1 MTFLKGKLTLV
12 FCLFFTSI
20 FSQTFNWTAFP
31 TNTVS
36 WVASPTFSVTK
47 ATAGGGSFDVRSS
60 SAAGNSPISATT
72 GDVAQNCGTYTGLR
86 LEMSGAGNGAGT
98 AVWNNSVTVTLN
110 FPTNL
115 CAPVT
120 FNIYDVTE
128 TFYTGGPNYVYYQ
141 DKVIISALDNA
152 SNPVTPGATSVG
164 GIDNT
169 VVGNTRVLV
178 ANGTT
183 AQCMNQAITVGSVG
197 QQIKQIT
204 ITYCNQ
210 DLPTHCPAPVGSP
223 PRYGISQYQYIF
235 ISPIT
240 GAPAPT
246 ASITSPTL
254 ACGVTSS
261 TLTATTSAGSP
272 TYSWAGPG
280 GSTVSSPSS
289 SATAVSGA
297 GVYTV
302 TINPG
307 GCSTTATYNIG
318 SGGTPPSVTATAPT
332 TLNCTTTTVQAIAST
347 TSTPVTYNWTGP
359 SVTGGAST
367 ASASVN
373 APGTYNYTVT
383 NTSTGCSTTGTV
395 AVSQNTSVVTA
406 STSATSSLNCTTTT
420 AQIIATTTASPVSY
434 VWSGT
439 GITGGA
445 GTATINVNQGGSF
458 NYTITNTSNGCKTV
472 GTQSVTQNTVVPS
485 PTATSP
491 SSITCA
497 TNTVALNGGPAALT
511 YTWSGPGFSGG
522 TNSQNATATAAGSY
536 TLAVT
541 GANGCTNT
549 AVTTVGTNTALPSP
563 TATSPNSITCTTNTV
578 ALNGGP
584 AALTYTWSGA
594 GFSGGTNS
602 QNAVATAAGTYTL
615 AVTGANGCTNT
626 AVTTVGSN
634 TTSPVA
640 TASLATAITCTS
652 TSATL
657 QGGPLAGVTYSWSG
671 VGLTGATN
679 QATASITAPGTYT
692 LLTTSTVNGCTNTA
706 VVTPTANLTPPQ
718 VNVVPDLTINCVTPT
733 ALLEGSSSTPG
744 VTYAWTGPTVG
755 NPAGTTPTS
764 STSVVNAAGNYTL
777 TVTNPVN
784 GCTSTAALAVTS
796 NVALPSI
803 TVGSSQ
809 TVTCTSPSA
818 VLTGSSTTSPV
829 NYSWTGPAVGNPAG
843 STPTNSN
850 TTVNAGG
857 NYTLTITNP
866 INSCTN
872 TAVVSITQNT
882 TPPSITATNTSTLTC
897 STLTANITGTGGG
910 SYNWSGPGITSGA
923 TSSNATVNLPGTYTL
938 LVTAANGCTATANTS
953 ITQNTT
959 APTANASNATT
970 LSCLTLTANV
980 TGTGGGNYNWSGPGI
995 VSGGTTSTPVVN
1007 QGGTYNLT
1015 VTAANGCTATAS
1027 TAITQN
1033 TTAPT
1038 ITATNTSTLTCTT
1051 LTANLTGTGGGSYNW
1066 SGPGITAG
1074 GATTTPTVNLPGTYN
1089 LTVTAAN
1096 GCTATANTT
1105 ITQNTITPSVSTAT
1119 SGVLNCTLTTV
1130 TAAATTTTSPVS
1142 YNWAGAGITAGG
1154 ATSTP
1159 TINVGGTYS
1168 YTVTNTNNGCKTTG
1182 SVAVTQNTTAPSA
1195 SATGGTLTCANTST
1209 TLVGGPVS
1217 GVNYSWTGA
1226 GLSGATN
1233 LANATATTIGS
1244 YTLVTTSTTNG
1255 CTNTAVA
1262 TVTNNT
1268 VTPTANAGSTQ
1279 TLVCGVSSVTLTGSG
1294 TPLGSTANWLGGVT
1308 SPTSFT
1314 TTVGAPGTY
1323 TLVVTHPTS
1332 GCTSTSTVAVSSS
1345 TDVPQATVNAI
1356 TNSITCTNS
1365 VVAIGVTLSNTD
1377 PVSYT
1382 WTGSGIAGTNN
1393 TASTTATVAGTY
1405 SVTITNTVSNC
1416 QSVFNVVVPTNTN
1429 NPVTTANSSN
1439 TITCSTTSITVSAT
1453 PTGTNYG
1460 YAWSGPGTITN
1471 GTTANPG
1478 VNVGGTY
1485 TVTITDNVNGCIGT
1499 GTVNVATNT
1508 VSPTMTLTPSSL
1520 TTTCA
1525 NPTATLLA
1533 TSSADPDVNYVWTA
1547 PSTGSLNNTT
1557 INNPVANG
1565 SGVFTVQVTN
1575 TVSGCV
1581 SATETV
1587 TITADANVPTLNAT
1601 SSNTAICSNQTVT
1614 LSITGADTY
1623 TWSTTENTSTIA
1635 VTPATTTTYSV
1646 SGTNTLTGCSNI
1658 TNVTVSVTPTPT
1670 LNVSASATTIC
1681 EGNTTTLTL
1690 TGATSYTVTNPS
1702 QTTTGTITLSPTAQT
1717 TYTIVGDASGCAT
1730 TTETITI
1737 NVNALPQ
1744 VLTTNTTT
1752 CAGTAVTLS
1761 ATGADTYNWQ
1771 PTGATTNT
1779 TTVSP
1784 TTNTTYTVTGTN
1796 TVTGC
1801 TSTITTADVTVNQLP
1816 NITAS
1821 ANPNTTCTSG
1831 TVNLNAA
1838 TTGTAAITN
1847 YTWTLGNGV
1856 DNTNQNQGSIT
1867 FPANGLTTGTYTY
1880 TVVATDVNGCVSL
1893 QATTTLDIIDTPNA
1907 NFDLSDL
1914 SICQNENGA
1923 ISINTPQT
1931 GVTYDWNIN
1940 GQAINNANPLTV
1952 PSSITSA
1959 AGTYTVNLI
1968 AGIGTCTNTAA
1979 NTLTVNAL
1987 PTVAL
1992 VNSITSACV
2001 NTSAQLDV
2009 AGPNSAYTYNW
2020 TNGSNTATGPNLNVN
2035 PLTQATAGSYTVT
2048 ATDVNGCVNRT
2059 IGAIDAQECITEVP
2073 EIFTPNG
2080 DGKNDGFVI
2089 KNIENFPDNKL
2100 KIFNRWG
2107 NLVYEKNGYLNEF
2120 EGFANTGDQVGKSKL
2135 PSGTYYVVLE
2145 YGDQKTETY
2154 NGILVLQY

>member
-1 MTFLKGKLTLV
+1 MAFIKNTLTLV
-12 FCLFFTSI
+12 FCFIFTSV
-20 FSQTFNWTAFP
+20 FSQTFNWTAYP

-60 SAAGNSPISATT
+60 TAGSAGSISGTT
-72 GDVAQNCGTYTGLR
+72 GNTAQNCGTYTGLR
-86 LEMSGAGNGAGT
+86 LEMSGAGNGAGNL
-98 AVWNNSVTVTLN
+98 AWNNSITVTLN
-110 FPTNL
+110 FPTYL

-128 TFYTGGPNYVYYQ
+128 TFYNDGSFNYVNYQ
-141 DKVIISALDNA
+141 DKVTISALDNA
-152 SNPVTPGATSVG
+152 SNPVVPSATTTGPIGNS
-164 GIDNT
+164 
-169 VVGNTRVLV
+169 VVGLARVLI
-178 ANGTT
+178 ANGTNG
-183 AQCMNQAITVGSVG
+183 QCANQAISVGTVG
-197 QQIKQIT
+197 QQIRQIT
-204 ITYCNQ
+204 IVYSNQ
-210 DLPTHCPAPVGSP
+210 DPPTNCPAPVGSP

-246 ASITSPTL
+246 ASISSPTL
-254 ACGVTSS
+254 ACGVTST
-261 TLTATTSAGSP
+261 TLSATTSASSP
-272 TYSWAGPG
+272 TYSWTGPG

-289 SATAVSGA
+289 SATTVSGA

-302 TINPG
+302 VINPG

-318 SGGTPPSVTATAPT
+318 SGGTPPSVAATAPT
-332 TLNCTTTTVQAIAST
+332 TLSCTNTTVQAIVTT
-347 TSTPVTYNWTGP
+347 TSTPVTYNWSGP
-359 SVTGGAST
+359 SVTGGATT

-406 STSATSSLNCTTTT
+406 STTASSSLNCTTTT

-434 VWSGT
+434 VWTGT
-439 GITGGA
+439 GITSGA
-445 GTATINVNQGGSF
+445 GTATINVNQGGTF
-458 NYTITNTSNGCKTV
+458 NYTITNTSNGCRTIGSQAV
-472 GTQSVTQNTVVPS
+472 SQNTVLPI

-491 SSITCA
+491 NSITCL
-497 TNTVALNGGPAALT
+497 TSTVALNGGPAALT
-511 YTWSGPGFSGG
+511 YTWSGVGFSGG
-522 TNSQNATATAAGSY
+522 TNSQNAVATAAGAY

-549 AVTTVGTNTALPSP
+549 VVTTVGTNTALPSP
-563 TATSPNSITCTTNTV
+563 TATSPNSITCLTSTV
-578 ALNGGP
+578 ALNAGP

-626 AVTTVGSN
+626 VVTTVGTN
-634 TTSPVA
+634 TTPPAA

-657 QGGPLAGVTYSWSG
+657 QGGPLSGVTYSWTG
-671 VGLTGATN
+671 AGLTGATN
-679 QATASITAPGTYT
+679 QATAAITAPGTYT
-692 LLTTSTVNGCTNTA
+692 LVTTSTVNGCTNTA
-706 VVTPTANLTPPQ
+706 VVTPTANLTPPNAS
-718 VNVVPDLTINCVTPT
+718 VNPDVTINCVTPT
-733 ALLEGSSSTPG
+733 ATVSGSSSTPG
-744 VTYAWTGPTVG
+744 VTYAWTGPTIG
-755 NPAGTTPTS
+755 NPAGSTPTS

-784 GCTSTAALAVTS
+784 GCTATAVQAVTS
-796 NVALPSI
+796 NVTIPTI

-809 TVTCTSPSA
+809 TVTCSSPSA
-818 VLTGSSTTSPV
+818 VLTGSSSSSPV
-829 NYSWTGPAVGNPAG
+829 NYSWTGPIVGNPAG
-843 STPTNSN
+843 STPTNS
-850 TTVNAGG
+850 TTTINAGG
-857 NYTLTITNP
+857 NYTLIITNP
-866 INSCTN
+866 ANSCTN
-872 TAVVSITQNT
+872 SAVVSI
-882 TPPSITATNTSTLTC
+882 
-897 STLTANITGTGGG
+897 
-910 SYNWSGPGITSGA
+910 
-923 TSSNATVNLPGTYTL
+923 
-938 LVTAANGCTATANTS
+938 
-953 ITQNTT
+953 
-959 APTANASNATT
+959 
-970 LSCLTLTANV
+970 
-980 TGTGGGNYNWSGPGI
+980 
-995 VSGGTTSTPVVN
+995 
-1007 QGGTYNLT
+1007 
-1015 VTAANGCTATAS
+1015 
-1027 TAITQN
+1027 
-1033 TTAPT
+1033 
-1038 ITATNTSTLTCTT
+1038 
-1051 LTANLTGTGGGSYNW
+1051 
-1066 SGPGITAG
+1066 
-1074 GATTTPTVNLPGTYN
+1074 
-1089 LTVTAAN
+1089 
-1096 GCTATANTT
+1096 
-1105 ITQNTITPSVSTAT
+1105 
-1119 SGVLNCTLTTV
+1119 
-1130 TAAATTTTSPVS
+1130 
-1142 YNWAGAGITAGG
+1142 
-1154 ATSTP
+1154 
-1159 TINVGGTYS
+1159 
-1168 YTVTNTNNGCKTTG
+1168 
-1182 SVAVTQNTTAPSA
+1182 TQNTTAPSA
-1195 SATGGTLTCANTST
+1195 SAAGGTLTCANTST
-1209 TLVGGPVS
+1209 TLVGGPAS
-1217 GVNYSWTGA
+1217 GVTYSWSGV

-1268 VTPTANAGSTQ
+1268 VIPTANAGSTQ
-1279 TLVCGVSSVTLTGSG
+1279 TLVCGVSSVTLTGAG

-1308 SPTSFT
+1308 SPTTFT

-1382 WTGSGIAGTNN
+1382 WTGPGIAGTNN

-1429 NPVTTANSSN
+1429 NPVTAANGSN
-1439 TITCSTTSITVSAT
+1439 TITCSTTNITVSAT

-1485 TVTITDNVNGCIGT
+1485 TVTITDNINGCIGT

-1525 NPTATLLA
+1525 NPTTTLLA
-1533 TSSADPDVNYVWTA
+1533 TSSADPDANYVWTA
-1547 PSTGSLNNTT
+1547 PATGSLNNTT

-1601 SSNTAICSNQTVT
+1601 ASNSTICSNQTTT

-1623 TWSTTENTSTIA
+1623 TWSTLET
-1635 VTPATTTTYSV
+1635 ATTITVSPSTPTTYSV

-1658 TNVTVSVTPTPT
+1658 TNVTVNVTPTPT
-1670 LNVSASATTIC
+1670 VNVSASAITIC

-1690 TGATSYTVTNPS
+1690 TGATNYTVTNPS
-1702 QTTTGTITLSPTAQT
+1702 QTTTNTIVLTPTVQT
-1717 TYTIVGDASGCAT
+1717 TYTIVGESSNCAST
-1730 TTETITI
+1730 TQTITI
-1737 NVNALPQ
+1737 DVNALPI
-1744 VLTTNTTT
+1744 LATSNATT
-1752 CAGTAVTLS
+1752 CAGVATTLS

-1779 TTVSP
+1779 TSVSP

-1821 ANPNTTCTSG
+1821 ANPNTTCTNG

-1838 TTGTAAITN
+1838 TTGTTAITN

-1867 FPANGLTTGTYTY
+1867 FPASTLTTGTYTY
-1880 TVVATDVNGCVSL
+1880 TVVATDANGCVSL

-1914 SICQNENGA
+1914 FICQNENGA

-1940 GQAINNANPLTV
+1940 GQAVTNTNPLTV

-1959 AGTYTVNLI
+1959 AGTYTVNVI

-1992 VNSITSACV
+1992 VNPITSACV

-2009 AGPNSAYTYNW
+2009 AGPNSTYTYNW

-2035 PLTQATAGSYTVT
+2035 PLTQASAGSYTVT

>member
-1 MTFLKGKLTLV
+1 MTVIKYTLALV
-12 FCLFFTSI
+12 FCIIFTSV
-20 FSQTFNWTAFP
+20 FSQTFNWNAYP
-31 TNTVS
+31 TNAAT

-60 SAAGNSPISATT
+60 AAAGNSPLSGAPGST
-72 GDVAQNCGTYTGLR
+72 AQNCTTYNGLR

-98 AVWNNSVTVTLN
+98 AVWNNSITVTVN
-110 FPTNL
+110 FPSYL

-120 FNIYDVTE
+120 FNIYDITE
-128 TFYTGGPNYVYYQ
+128 AIYYSSPNYVYYQ
-141 DKVIISALDNA
+141 DKVLISALDNA
-152 SNPVTPGATSVG
+152 NNPVLPTATTSG
-164 GIDNT
+164 PIDN
-169 VVGNTRVLV
+169 VASGNTRVLT
-178 ANGTT
+178 ANVLNG
-183 AQCMNQAITVGSVG
+183 QCINQAISVGTSG

-204 ITYCNQ
+204 IVYCNQ
-210 DLPTHCPAPVGSP
+210 DIPTHCPAPAVSP
-223 PRYGISQYQYIF
+223 YRYGISQYQYIF

-240 GAPAPT
+240 GAAPPT

-254 ACGVTSS
+254 ACSVTST
-261 TLTATTSAGSP
+261 TLTATTSASSP
-272 TYSWAGPG
+272 TYSWTGPG

-302 TINPG
+302 VINPG

-332 TLNCTTTTVQAIAST
+332 TLSCTNTTVQAIATT
-347 TSTPVTYNWTGP
+347 TSTPVTYTWTGP
-359 SVTGGAST
+359 GITGGANT
-367 ASASVN
+367 ATASVN
-373 APGTYNYTVT
+373 APGTYNYSVT
-383 NTSTGCSTTGTV
+383 AAGGCVTTGTV

-406 STSATSSLNCTTTT
+406 STTVSSSLNCTTTT

-434 VWSGT
+434 VWTGT
-439 GITGGA
+439 GITSGA
-445 GTATINVNQGGSF
+445 GTATINVNQGGTF
-458 NYTITNTSNGCKTV
+458 NYTITNTSNGCRTT
-472 GTQSVTQNTVVPS
+472 G
-485 PTATSP
+485 
-491 SSITCA
+491 
-497 TNTVALNGGPAALT
+497 
-511 YTWSGPGFSGG
+511 
-522 TNSQNATATAAGSY
+522 SQ
-536 TLAVT
+536 AVSQ
-541 GANGCTNT
+541 
-549 AVTTVGTNTALPSP
+549 NTALPNP
-563 TATSPNSITCTTNTV
+563 TATSPNSITCLTSTV

-615 AVTGANGCTNT
+615 AVTGTNGCTNTAVTTVGTNTALPSPTATSPNSITCLTSTVALNGGPAALTYTWSGAGFSGGTNSQNAVATVAGSYTLAVTGANGCTNT
-626 AVTTVGSN
+626 AVTTVGTN
-634 TTSPVA
+634 TTPPSA

-657 QGGPLAGVTYSWSG
+657 QGGPLSGVTYSWTG
-671 VGLTGATN
+671 AGLTGATN
-679 QATASITAPGTYT
+679 QATATITAPGTYT
-692 LLTTSTVNGCTNTA
+692 LVTTSTVNGCTNTA
-706 VVTPTANLTPPQ
+706 VVTPTANLTSPQ
-718 VNVVPDLTINCVTPT
+718 VSVVPDLTINCLTPT

-744 VTYAWTGPTVG
+744 ATYAWTGPVVG
-755 NPAGTTPTS
+755 NPAGSTPTN
-764 STSVVNAAGNYTL
+764 STSVVNAPGTYTL

-784 GCTSTAALAVTS
+784 ACTSTAVLAVTS
-796 NVALPSI
+796 NVTLPSI

-809 TVTCTSPSA
+809 TVTCSSPSA
-818 VLTGSSTTSPV
+818 VLTGSSTASPV
-829 NYSWTGPAVGNPAG
+829 NYSWTGPTSGNPAG

-857 NYTLTITNP
+857 TYTLVVTNP
-866 INSCTN
+866 VNSCTN
-872 TAVVSITQNT
+872 SAVVSITQNT
-882 TPPSITATNTSTLTC
+882 T
-897 STLTANITGTGGG
+897 
-910 SYNWSGPGITSGA
+910 
-923 TSSNATVNLPGTYTL
+923 V
-938 LVTAANGCTATANTS
+938 
-953 ITQNTT
+953 
-959 APTANASNATT
+959 
-970 LSCLTLTANV
+970 
-980 TGTGGGNYNWSGPGI
+980 
-995 VSGGTTSTPVVN
+995 
-1007 QGGTYNLT
+1007 
-1015 VTAANGCTATAS
+1015 
-1027 TAITQN
+1027 
-1033 TTAPT
+1033 
-1038 ITATNTSTLTCTT
+1038 
-1051 LTANLTGTGGGSYNW
+1051 
-1066 SGPGITAG
+1066 
-1074 GATTTPTVNLPGTYN
+1074 
-1089 LTVTAAN
+1089 
-1096 GCTATANTT
+1096 
-1105 ITQNTITPSVSTAT
+1105 
-1119 SGVLNCTLTTV
+1119 
-1130 TAAATTTTSPVS
+1130 
-1142 YNWAGAGITAGG
+1142 
-1154 ATSTP
+1154 
-1159 TINVGGTYS
+1159 
-1168 YTVTNTNNGCKTTG
+1168 
-1182 SVAVTQNTTAPSA
+1182 PSA
-1195 SATGGTLTCANTST
+1195 SAIGGTLSCANTST
-1209 TLVGGPVS
+1209 TLVGGPAS
-1217 GVNYSWTGA
+1217 GVNYSWSGV

-1233 LANATATTIGS
+1233 LANATATATGS

-1279 TLVCGVSSVTLTGSG
+1279 TLVCGVSSVTLTGAG
-1294 TPLGSTANWLGGVT
+1294 TPLGSTANWLGGVV

-1382 WTGSGIAGTNN
+1382 WTGPGIAGTNN

-1547 PSTGSLNNTT
+1547 PATGSLNNTT

-1623 TWSTTENTSTIA
+1623 TWSTTENTSTIT

-1658 TNVTVSVTPTPT
+1658 TNVTINVTPTPT
-1670 LNVSASATTIC
+1670 LNVAASATTIC

-1737 NVNALPQ
+1737 NVNALPT
-1744 VLTTNTTT
+1744 VAASNTIT
-1752 CAGTAVTLS
+1752 CSGSPVTLS

-1779 TTVSP
+1779 TSVSP

-1801 TSTITTADVTVNQLP
+1801 TSTLTTADVTVNQLP
-1816 NITAS
+1816 NITAN

-1838 TTGTAAITN
+1838 TTGTTAITN
-1847 YTWTLGNGV
+1847 YTWTIGNGV

-1867 FPANGLTTGTYTY
+1867 FPASGLTTGTYTY
-1880 TVVATDVNGCVSL
+1880 TVVATDANGCVSL

-1914 SICQNENGA
+1914 SICQNENGT

-1940 GQAINNANPLTV
+1940 GQAITNTNPLTV
-1952 PSSITSA
+1952 PSTITSA
-1959 AGTYTVNLI
+1959 AGTYTVNVI
-1968 AGIGTCTNTAA
+1968 AGIGTCTNAAA

-1987 PTVAL
+1987 PTISL
-1992 VNSITSACV
+1992 VNPTVTECV
-2001 NTSAQLDV
+2001 NTTAQLDV
-2009 AGPNSAYTYNW
+2009 AGPNATYTYNW
-2020 TNGSNTATGPNLNVN
+2020 TNGSNTSTGPNLNVN
-2035 PLTQATAGSYTVT
+2035 PLTQASAGSYTVT
-2048 ATDVNGCVNRT
+2048 ATDQNGCVNRT